1 MKKQYSR
8 RDLFRKFIIKKTE
21 DIDPLFEKYKRKDYN
36 GRHYEPAT
44 KKDTTA
50 RVGTITSGIDPYTG
64 TWSTQQA
71 IQLLRR
77 TQFGYTKA
85 NVDAIV
91 AMGMDTAVSALLTIT
106 SPAPSPPVNYYQNL
120 QADEN
125 SLAYGADWTQDV
137 FTTTAIGQST
147 NIYRINA
154 LTFWNLGLGLN
165 QDLNIREKMT
175 WFWYHFMPID
185 FASVRAS
192 QHSYCNNNSAR
203 ISYDYIQNFRT
214 NALGN
219 FRSLIRNI
227 ATQPAMMYY
236 LSNQDNTNTAPDE
249 NFAREVM
256 ELFTLGKDPLSQY
269 TQDDVVAA
277 AKVLTGWKV
286 NNLNAY
292 PTSASYINSR
302 HDTTTK
308 IFSSFFN
315 NATIANQGSTEI
327 DAFFDLIFTK
337 TQVVS
342 EYICRRLYRYFVYY
356 DIDANIEANVITPLA
371 QFFVAS
377 NWEIAPV
384 LDKLFKSQHFY
395 DMANVGVYIK
405 SPFDL
410 VIGSLRQFNL
420 SANITDATN
429 YQAQYNLWG
438 TLTNNYLQTTSQVMG
453 SVPNVS
459 GWSAFYQNP
468 NFHEYWINSNTIQKR
483 SLFIDT
489 IFNGSTFSNN
499 GYTTILQVDVIAW
512 VQQFPDAT
520 ISDPDALVQACVD
533 YLLPIDLSATVKS
546 TLKTQDLLSN
556 QTTNGYWTTAWQ
568 NYTSDPTNATYLS
581 TVKTRLKGL
590 LQTITQLAEYQLM

>member
-8 RDLFRKFIIKKTE
+8 RDLFRKFITKKTE

-44 KKDTTA
+44 KKDSTA
-50 RVGTITSGIDPYTG
+50 RVGTITSGIDAYTG

-236 LSNQDNTNTAPDE
+236 LSNQDNTNSAPDE

-277 AKVLTGWKV
+277 AKVLSGWKV

-371 QFFVAS
+371 QLFVAS

-384 LDKLFKSQHFY
+384 LEALFKSQHFY

-410 VIGSLRQFNL
+410 VIGSLRQFN
-420 SANITDATN
+420 SSTNITDATN

-438 TLTNNYLQTTSQVMG
+438 TLTNNYLQTTNQVMG
-453 SVPNVS
+453 SVANVS

-499 GYTTILQVDVIAW
+499 GSTTILQVDVIAW

-520 ISDPDALVQACVD
+520 ISDPDALVQTCVD

-546 TLKTQDLLSN
+546 TLKSQNLLSN

>member
-1 MKKQYSR
+1 MKRFHIYFPPESR
-8 RDLFRKFIIKKTE
+8 EVFLYHLRQLGNRWFSNWTI
-21 DIDPLFEKYKRKDYN
+21 YN
-36 GRHYEPAT
+36 DSEA
-44 KKDTTA
+44 
-50 RVGTITSGIDPYTG
+50 
-64 TWSTQQA
+64 
-71 IQLLRR
+71 
-77 TQFGYTKA
+77 F
-85 NVDAIV
+85 
-91 AMGMDTAVSALLTIT
+91 
-106 SPAPSPPVNYYQNL
+106 
-120 QADEN
+120 
-125 SLAYGADWTQDV
+125 
-137 FTTTAIGQST
+137 
-147 NIYRINA
+147 INA
-154 LTFWNLGLGLN
+154 CRADTDPEAAKISCFQIPFPYDTIIEKQVDEVYDHVDRVLVLGPELH
-165 QDLNIREKMT
+165 QRTVDFIQRYDREKMT

-356 DIDANIEANVITPLA
+356 DIDANIESNVNTP
-371 QFFVAS
+371 
-377 NWEIAPV
+377 
-384 LDKLFKSQHFY
+384 
-395 DMANVGVYIK
+395 
-405 SPFDL
+405 
-410 VIGSLRQFNL
+410 
-420 SANITDATN
+420 
-429 YQAQYNLWG
+429 
-438 TLTNNYLQTTSQVMG
+438 
-453 SVPNVS
+453 
-459 GWSAFYQNP
+459 
-468 NFHEYWINSNTIQKR
+468 
-483 SLFIDT
+483 
-489 IFNGSTFSNN
+489 
-499 GYTTILQVDVIAW
+499 
-512 VQQFPDAT
+512 
-520 ISDPDALVQACVD
+520 
-533 YLLPIDLSATVKS
+533 
-546 TLKTQDLLSN
+546 
-556 QTTNGYWTTAWQ
+556 
-568 NYTSDPTNATYLS
+568 
-581 TVKTRLKGL
+581 
-590 LQTITQLAEYQLM
+590 

>member
-44 KKDTTA
+44 KKDSTA
-50 RVGTITSGIDPYTG
+50 RVGTITSGIDAYTG

-308 IFSSFFN
+308 TFSSFFN
-315 NATIANQGSTEI
+315 NATIVNQGNTEI

>member
-8 RDLFRKFIIKKTE
+8 RDLFRKFITKNTE

-36 GRHYEPAT
+36 GRHYEPAN

-50 RVGTITSGIDPYTG
+50 RVGTITSGIDAYTG

-77 TQFGYTKA
+77 TQFGYTKV
-85 NVDAIV
+85 NVDAIT
-91 AMGMDTAVSALLTIT
+91 AMGMDTAVSSLLTIS

-137 FTTTAIGQST
+137 FTTTAIGQNT

-175 WFWYHFMPID
+175 WFWYHFIPID

-302 HDTTTK
+302 HDTSTK
-308 IFSSFFN
+308 TFSSFFN

-327 DAFFDLIFTK
+327 DAFFDMIFTQ

-420 SANITDATN
+420 STNITDATN

-438 TLTNNYLQTTSQVMG
+438 TITNNYLQTTNQVMG

-459 GWSAFYQNP
+459 GWSPFYQNP

-489 IFNGSTFSNN
+489 IFNGFTFSNN
-499 GYTTILQVDVIAW
+499 SYSAILQVDVIAW

-520 ISDPDALVQACVD
+520 ISDPDALVQACID
-533 YLLPIDLSATVKS
+533 YLLPIDLSDTVKA
-546 TLKTQDLLSN
+546 TLKTQNLLSN

-568 NYTSDPTNATYLS
+568 NYTSNPTNATYLS